1 MAVRFVPLVDCPLP
15 TRVSM
20 SFCYRST
27 LAVRNWEKGFWKPLR
42 TRKALAYCRCCLPF
56 HNRDCPRSSLRK
68 LCKKKLGYSRKTLHE
83 STKVFVEQ
91 ARHIARNS
99 FKPRPNS
106 WLLATAGSVMTIGL
120 SINGCSHSKKTVWRE
135 RTRLTSPEVWAA
147 ATSKIWRDSGRTCF
161 SPPHLT
167 L

>member
-1 MAVRFVPLVDCPLP
+1 MPVRFVPLVDCPLP

-20 SFCYRST
+20 SFCYQST
-27 LAVRNWEKGFWKPLR
+27 LAERNWEKGFWKPLH
-42 TRKALAYCRCCLPF
+42 TPKALAYCRRCLPF

-68 LCKKKLGYSRKTLHE
+68 LCKKNLATGERLYMNRLRSLLSMRRILLGYS
-83 STKVFVEQ
+83 S
-91 ARHIARNS
+91 
-99 FKPRPNS
+99 KPRPNS

-120 SINGCSHSKKTVWRE
+120 SINGCSHSKKPVWRE
-135 RTRLTSPEVWAA
+135 RTRLTSPEVSAA
-147 ATSKIWRDSGRTCF
+147 ATSKTWRDSGRTCF

>member
-1 MAVRFVPLVDCPLP
+1 MPVRFVSLVDCPLP

-42 TRKALAYCRCCLPF
+42 TPKALAYCRRCLPF
-56 HNRDCPRSSLRK
+56 HNRDCPRSSLKK
-68 LCKKKLGYSRKTLHE
+68 LCKKNLATRERLYMNRLRSLLSRRGILLGY
-83 STKVFVEQ
+83 
-91 ARHIARNS
+91 S

-120 SINGCSHSKKTVWRE
+120 SINGCSHSKKPVWRE

>member
-1 MAVRFVPLVDCPLP
+1 MPVRFVPLVDCPLL

-20 SFCYRST
+20 SFCYQSI

-42 TRKALAYCRCCLPF
+42 TPKALAYCRRCLPF

-68 LCKKKLGYSRKTLHE
+68 LCKKKNFATRERLYMNRLRSLLSMRGILLGY
-83 STKVFVEQ
+83 
-91 ARHIARNS
+91 S
-99 FKPRPNS
+99 FKPRPKS
-106 WLLATAGSVMTIGL
+106 WLLATAGSVLTIGL
-120 SINGCSHSKKTVWRE
+120 SINGWSHSKKPVWRE
-135 RTRLTSPEVWAA
+135 RTRLASPE
-147 ATSKIWRDSGRTCF
+147 TSKIWRHSGRTSF

>member
-1 MAVRFVPLVDCPLP
+1 MPVRFVPLVDCPLP

-42 TRKALAYCRCCLPF
+42 TPKALAYCRRCLPF
-56 HNRDCPRSSLRK
+56 HNRDCPRSSLKK
-68 LCKKKLGYSRKTLHE
+68 LCKKNLATRERLYMNRLRSLLSMRGILLGY
-83 STKVFVEQ
+83 
-91 ARHIARNS
+91 S

-120 SINGCSHSKKTVWRE
+120 SINGCWHSKKPVWRE

>member
-1 MAVRFVPLVDCPLP
+1 MPVRFVPLVDCPLP

-42 TRKALAYCRCCLPF
+42 TPKALASCRCCLPF

-120 SINGCSHSKKTVWRE
+120 SINGCSHSKNRFDERE
-135 RTRLTSPEVWAA
+135 QDWLVQKFGAA
-147 ATSKIWRDSGRTCF
+147 ATSKIWRDSGRTSF